1 MPKGQLQTNKAANPL
16 VMFRIKGL
24 MTSSLTS
31 TQRTTWGQTD
41 NLIAPTKFKF
51 ETPSAGGIRWRS
63 FCHATFRKQHLG
75 LVKQA
80 CWPRQQDAR
89 PNLNPDGSQGDPL
102 PRIPKMWGMELFR
115 KKKIWAT
122 WTMAMGFRSAVGF
135 YYTKNQCSSFFQKL
149 RSIS

>member
-41 NLIAPTKFKF
+41 NLTAPTKFDF

-115 KKKIWAT
+115 KKKNL
-122 WTMAMGFRSAVGF
+122 SDF
-135 YYTKNQCSSFFQKL
+135 YGHEAQSDQLHWDKCSSFFLHETLQK
-149 RSIS
+149 